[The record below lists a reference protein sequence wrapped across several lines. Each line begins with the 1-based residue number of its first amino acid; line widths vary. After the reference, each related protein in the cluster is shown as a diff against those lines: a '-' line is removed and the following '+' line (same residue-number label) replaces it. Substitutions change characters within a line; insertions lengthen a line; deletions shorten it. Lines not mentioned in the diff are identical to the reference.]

1 MHELSLAQAL
11 VELIAEEGRKA
22 ECARVKRVRLEIGA
36 LSCVAPEALR
46 FCFDVATR
54 DTIAEGAALQIDEV
68 PARAF
73 CPDCDKAIAVLN
85 RLACCPD
92 CGGSRVQLAGGG
104 DDLRLKEMEVE

>member
-1 MHELSLAQAL
+1 MSSLAQAL

-54 DTIAEGAALQIDEV
+54 DTIAEGPALQIDEV

-73 CPDCDKAIAVLN
+73 CPDCDKAIADPESFGLLPGL
-85 RLACCPD
+85 R
-92 CGGSRVQLAGGG
+92 GSRVQLAGGG